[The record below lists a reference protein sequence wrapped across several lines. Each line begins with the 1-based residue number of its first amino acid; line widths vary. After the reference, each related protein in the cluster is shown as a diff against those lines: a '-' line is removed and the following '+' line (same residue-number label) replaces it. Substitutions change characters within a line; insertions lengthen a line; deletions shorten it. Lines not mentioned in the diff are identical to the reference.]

1 MVSMAT
7 TTTALDTEFLLG
19 RRTSQVSLLATA
31 IAPSEELAP
40 IRERPGSLQQTADTL
55 HILLDRVRALEAA
68 SDSARAIIADLELAV
83 AAAVDEL
90 ARERNVRAGAMDEL
104 LRSLLLLVDS
114 VSVSVTSDTRT
125 RLEEG
130 LRSVRADVERGRAT
144 VRAQTDSIARALGNL
159 RVRLDEREAEFTD
172 SLATAAGRIEEER
185 QRRQSGDER
194 SGLLMSLAAGL
205 LLVAVGGV
213 WWHGARGV
221 EEVGRKFVAK
231 SEHRQH
237 QSLREHLR
245 ALEELSMMLGTIRTA
260 VENADE
266 HRDPELNHDLPLKV
280 CNEINRIEKNLRAM
294 DASVKGHKKLVG
306 CVRRVKNNLSAHG
319 YQMTELVGRPYDGGM
334 LLEADFVVDEQMGAG
349 EKVIVQVNRPEIRF
363 GGDTIQTAAVRV
375 SVARL

>member
-1 MVSMAT
+1 MTPLLEVARSLWLVGMVSMAP

-19 RRTSQVSLLATA
+19 RRTSQVSLLAPA

-40 IRERPGSLQQTADTL
+40 IRKHPGSLQQTADTL
-55 HILLDRVRALEAA
+55 DLLLDRVRALEAA
-68 SDSARAIIADLELAV
+68 SDSARAIIVDLELAV

-90 ARERNVRAGAMDEL
+90 ARERNARAGAMDEL

-194 SGLLMSLAAGL
+194 SRLLMSLAAGL

-221 EEVGRKFVAK
+221 EEVRRKFVAE
-231 SEHRQH
+231 SEHEQH

-245 ALEELSMMLGTIRTA
+245 ALDELSMMLG
-260 VENADE
+260 ND
-266 HRDPELNHDLPLKV
+266 
-280 CNEINRIEKNLRAM
+280 
-294 DASVKGHKKLVG
+294 SG
-306 CVRRVKNNLSAHG
+306 RR
-319 YQMTELVGRPYDGGM
+319 
-334 LLEADFVVDEQMGAG
+334 G
-349 EKVIVQVNRPEIRF
+349 ER
-363 GGDTIQTAAVRV
+363 
-375 SVARL
+375 